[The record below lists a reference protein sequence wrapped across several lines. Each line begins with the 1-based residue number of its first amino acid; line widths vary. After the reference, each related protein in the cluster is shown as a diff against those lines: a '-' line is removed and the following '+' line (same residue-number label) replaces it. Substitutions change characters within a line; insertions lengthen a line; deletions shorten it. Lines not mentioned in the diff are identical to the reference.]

1 MVAKSLYLTVF
12 GPTTAGALYNMAHGT
27 STARHWLRNTASTLP
42 QEQTPAPRPALSATR
57 SWQTDAAAPV
67 VTDRHAVNPVR
78 DHLAVRAEQA
88 DVSLKTDQPVLTE
101 NADLH
106 LVTDSGHVIRKI
118 READGKITFMV
129 PPGVASVSLVSRVT
143 YLDDAAE
150 LADKGRSPHGVLVG
164 EITFF
169 EAGRTRPITDHLK
182 TEDLSGWGQV
192 QDKARWTQGKA
203 ELPLAHRRPR
213 AIGMLAVQLRATG
226 EYDITPT
233 EAQASPLR
241 A

>member
-1 MVAKSLYLTVF
+1 
-12 GPTTAGALYNMAHGT
+12 MAHGT
-27 STARHWLRNTASTLP
+27 SPARPWLRNTASSLP
-42 QEQTPAPRPALSATR
+42 QEEQKPAQRPAPAAPK

-67 VTDRHAVNPVR
+67 VTDRDTANALR
-78 DHLAVRAEQA
+78 DQLAARAEQA
-88 DVSLKTDQPVLTE
+88 GVPLKTDAPVLTE

-106 LVTDSGHVIRKI
+106 LVTDSGHIIRKI
-118 READGKITFMV
+118 REVDGKITFMV
-129 PPGVASVSLVSRVT
+129 PPGVESVSLVSRIT
-143 YLDDAAE
+143 YLDETAG
-150 LADKGRSPHGVLVG
+150 LTQKGRSPHGVLVG

-182 TEDLSGWGQV
+182 TEGLSGWGRV

-203 ELPLAHRRPR
+203 ALPLAHRRPR

-233 EAQASPLR
+233 TERIPPIR